1 MIFLEP
7 IFRLGNLNNQFDQ
20 FDIKI
25 DTHSLKRAKPYM
37 HLGVDLDKS
46 LSRDSLLH
54 NIVKKVSAVLGLSYV
69 LEISFPV
76 RL

>member
-1 MIFLEP
+1 
-7 IFRLGNLNNQFDQ
+7 
-20 FDIKI
+20 
-25 DTHSLKRAKPYM
+25 M